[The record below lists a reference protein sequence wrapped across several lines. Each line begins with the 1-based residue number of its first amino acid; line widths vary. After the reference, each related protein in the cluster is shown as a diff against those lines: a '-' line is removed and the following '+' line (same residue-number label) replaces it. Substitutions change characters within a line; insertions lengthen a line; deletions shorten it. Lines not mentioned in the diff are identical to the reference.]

1 MSSFS
6 EWAGGTLVA
15 TTLLL
20 MLALA
25 ARGPVARAFGAK
37 AAYAL
42 WLLPLLR
49 MMLPPVPAGWL
60 PFGNGITFDP
70 AVGVGILSDAAITSA
85 ATAAVP
91 MTDAALP
98 ALDAAAIAPPV
109 DWATPLIVVW
119 LAGAALF
126 FGWQILTYRRFV
138 RSALDG
144 SHRLTRAAGIDIHIC
159 PAVDGPMA
167 TGLMHRR
174 ILLPADF
181 TIRFTPEE
189 RRLALAHETA
199 HHCRGDLAANF
210 VALALL
216 SLHWFNPV
224 AHFAYRA
231 FRDDQEAA
239 CDTTVLDAES
249 SDRRAAYGTAILKS
263 AASRS
268 ASAAC
273 ALSHGEALKRRMQ
286 IMIARRGRG
295 PRAIGYALALTM
307 VAGGLAAS
315 ASTLPPVP
323 IPPLAPMA
331 PIEPMPPLAPI
342 APVAPVAPISPPA
355 IAAPVTPVTPIA
367 AGDRARAAADQAMAR
382 ADRALARADRARIVA
397 DRSRA
402 RADRALAARG
412 LPPVSSA
419 EFGPALDRQIR
430 DEIDRAD
437 IDGQV
442 TRALRAAEVA
452 RRAAPDRAE
461 ALAMAEQARA
471 IGAQARAI
479 GLAEGRRAHAEAMAE
494 ARAARAAA
502 RIDAAQAR
510 AEAARARAEA
520 LAD

>member
-6 EWAGGTLVA
+6 EWAGGTLLA

-20 MLALA
+20 VLALA

-60 PFGNGITFDP
+60 PFGHGVTFDP
-70 AVGVGILSDAAITSA
+70 AIGFGILSDAALVGA
-85 ATAAVP
+85 ATAAAP
-91 MTDAALP
+91 AAPDPLP
-98 ALDAAAIAPPV
+98 AAEAVSAAVPIDFSVP
-109 DWATPLIVVW
+109 IVAVW
-119 LAGAALF
+119 LLGAVLF

-138 RSALDG
+138 AQALSG
-144 SHRLTRAAGIDIHIC
+144 STLLTRAAGVDVHIC
-159 PAVDGPMA
+159 PAIDGPMA
-167 TGLMHRR
+167 AGLIHRR
-174 ILLPADF
+174 ILLPAAF
-181 TIRFTPEE
+181 TTRFTPEE

-199 HHCRGDLAANF
+199 HHCRGDLVANF

-224 AHFAYRA
+224 AHWAYRA

-249 SDRRAAYGTAILKS
+249 SDRRADYGAAILKS
-263 AASRS
+263 AAARS
-268 ASAAC
+268 TSAAC

-323 IPPLAPMA
+323 VPPMAPMA
-331 PIEPMPPLAPI
+331 PIEPMVPLAPI
-342 APVAPVAPISPPA
+342 APISPPSIAAPVAP
-355 IAAPVTPVTPIA
+355 VA
-367 AGDRARAAADQAMAR
+367 AGDRARAAADQALAR

-402 RADRALAARG
+402 RADHALAARG
-412 LPPVSSA
+412 LPPVGSA